1 MSSSPHVNPPG
12 VVRELAVARG
22 GVTVVLEAP
31 EDQRLTQMLVPAL
44 RSVLFRLSASEKAR
58 ALAQT
63 ALSGLRA
70 FATVFK
76 VKVGDVEFGVKPSLG
91 VADPGNLEHDL
102 PELLALVSEA
112 ARAEGTFFAL
122 FIDEVQYLAAN
133 ELSALIVAVH
143 KLGQRAL
150 PFILFGAGL
159 PQLIALT
166 GEAKSY
172 AERLFSFPEVGQL
185 TNEATAEAIRAP
197 LQRHGVAIDD
207 VALADMV
214 RVTRGYPYFLQE
226 WGYEVWNAA
235 PQSPVTLR
243 DAQLATRGALSR
255 LDAEFFAV
263 RLNRLTPKEPE
274 YMRGMA
280 ALGPGPHRSGDIAAK
295 LGKSV
300 KTVAPVRDALIKK
313 GMLFSPQHGDTAFTV
328 PMFDAFHEEVT
339 Q

>member
-1 MSSSPHVNPPG
+1 M
-12 VVRELAVARG
+12 
-22 GVTVVLEAP
+22 TVVLEAP

-150 PFILFGAGL
+150 PFILFGAGCR
-159 PQLIALT
+159 
-166 GEAKSY
+166 S
-172 AERLFSFPEVGQL
+172 S
-185 TNEATAEAIRAP
+185 
-197 LQRHGVAIDD
+197 
-207 VALADMV
+207 
-214 RVTRGYPYFLQE
+214 
-226 WGYEVWNAA
+226 
-235 PQSPVTLR
+235 
-243 DAQLATRGALSR
+243 SR
-255 LDAEFFAV
+255 
-263 RLNRLTPKEPE
+263 
-274 YMRGMA
+274 
-280 ALGPGPHRSGDIAAK
+280 
-295 LGKSV
+295 
-300 KTVAPVRDALIKK
+300 
-313 GMLFSPQHGDTAFTV
+313 
-328 PMFDAFHEEVT
+328 
-339 Q
+339 